1 MKDVASANIQDKY
14 SFWNDISEDRLWQN
28 RKEKMLQAKEEYS
41 LRPHQTRYTPT
52 MIKKTAYLH
61 LYFYIMTP
69 LMIDILLILSC
80 FLRVD
85 MMIDEWQDNIKPF
98 TKSTE
103 RNNDTKKL
111 RENIRFKTTGINVDK
126 LTSTSILFFYSLQ

>member
-1 MKDVASANIQDKY
+1 MSRQPIFK
-14 SFWNDISEDRLWQN
+14 ISTRSGMIYLKIGFG
-28 RKEKMLQAKEEYS
+28 RIEKKRCCKQKKNTAFALIKLGII
-41 LRPHQTRYTPT
+41 LRGSKRQHT
-52 MIKKTAYLH
+52 
-61 LYFYIMTP
+61 YISIFIS
-69 LMIDILLILSC
+69 LMIDIFLILSC

-103 RNNDTKKL
+103 RSNDTKKL

-126 LTSTSILFFYSLQ
+126 LTSTFILCFYYSLQ

>member
-1 MKDVASANIQDKY
+1 MINI
-14 SFWNDISEDRLWQN
+14 F
-28 RKEKMLQAKEEYS
+28 
-41 LRPHQTRYTPT
+41 
-52 MIKKTAYLH
+52 
-61 LYFYIMTP
+61 
-69 LMIDILLILSC
+69 LILNC

-126 LTSTSILFFYSLQ
+126 LTSKLILCVYYSLQ

>member
-1 MKDVASANIQDKY
+1 MLRQPIFKISTHSGMIYLKI
-14 SFWNDISEDRLWQN
+14 SFGKIEKKRCFKQKKNTAFALIKLGKLPRLSKRQ
-28 RKEKMLQAKEEYS
+28 
-41 LRPHQTRYTPT
+41 HT
-52 MIKKTAYLH
+52 I
-61 LYFYIMTP
+61 I
-69 LMIDILLILSC
+69 LILTHFIIYIFLTHSC

-126 LTSTSILFFYSLQ
+126 LTSTLILCFYYSLQ